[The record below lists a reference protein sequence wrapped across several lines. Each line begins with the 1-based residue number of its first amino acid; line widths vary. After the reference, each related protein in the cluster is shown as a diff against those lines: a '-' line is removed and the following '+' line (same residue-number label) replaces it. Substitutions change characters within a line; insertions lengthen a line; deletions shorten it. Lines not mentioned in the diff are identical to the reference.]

1 MNSNLFRLAGWSAYL
16 SAIATLAAFATLI
29 IFFAVGDPF
38 GIINDAITV
47 IGCTILIPVLL
58 ALYQLHH
65 VHTPAASLGAL
76 MVGIIAVL
84 FAGTLQALL
93 VFKVSTYAQTA
104 LPVPLAYGMFGLSLA
119 YSNYL
124 AYVHETFSRKLAMWG
139 VVTGIGYLVT
149 TLGFILGGQTHPLT
163 YVGGLTAIIAA
174 PVWSIWIGRV
184 WLRDAKG

>member
-47 IGCTILIPVLL
+47 IGSTILIPVLL

-93 VFKVSTYAQTA
+93 VFKVITYAQTA

-124 AYVHETFSRKLAMWG
+124 AYVHS
-139 VVTGIGYLVT
+139 VVLTCVRIAKNWRVLRYT
-149 TLGFILGGQTHPLT
+149 TVSVVP
-163 YVGGLTAIIAA
+163 
-174 PVWSIWIGRV
+174 PRV
-184 WLRDAKG
+184 LRSGCCLSSSGTNPCSEISFEPT

>member
-1 MNSNLFRLAGWSAYL
+1 
-16 SAIATLAAFATLI
+16 
-29 IFFAVGDPF
+29 
-38 GIINDAITV
+38 
-47 IGCTILIPVLL
+47 
-58 ALYQLHH
+58 
-65 VHTPAASLGAL
+65 

-93 VFKVSTYAQTA
+93 VFKVITYAPTA